1 MPQPAIPRK
10 TLHNELVKLLRNM
23 IMEGELVPGS
33 RIPESRLCEL
43 FGVSRTPLREA
54 LKVLSVEGLVCL
66 LPNKGARVI
75 HVTCKEMEEIVPVL
89 GMLAALAGELACAKI
104 KADEL
109 ASIRSMHTQ
118 LIEHYRAGNQ
128 QSYGEI
134 NHAIHDF
141 IFEAARNKALS
152 DVYNMLQMRLRSIF
166 FVTPKVPPQWADAV
180 EDHELMMTALEER
193 DGARFASIARR
204 HIRHK
209 ADMVRIALDTL
220 ESRTDVKTGPVGMTA
235 S

>member
-1 MPQPAIPRK
+1 MPQPAIPRN
-10 TLHNELVKLLRNM
+10 TLHNELVKLLRDM

-66 LPNKGARVI
+66 LPNKGARVV
-75 HVTCKEMEEIVPVL
+75 HVTRKEMEEIVPVL
-89 GMLAALAGELACAKI
+89 GMLAALAGELACEKI
-104 KADEL
+104 NADEL

-118 LIEHYRAGNQ
+118 LIEYYRSGNE
-128 QSYGEI
+128 QSYSET
-134 NHAIHDF
+134 NRAIHDS
-141 IFEAARNKALS
+141 IFEVAGNKALS

-166 FVTPKVPPQWADAV
+166 FVTPKVPPKWGDAV
-180 EDHELMMTALEER
+180 ADHEAMITALEER
-193 DGARFASIARR
+193 DGLRFAKVARR

-220 ESRTDVKTGPVGMTA
+220 DSRADDKTGRMGMTA

>member
-66 LPNKGARVI
+66 LPNKGARVV
-75 HVTCKEMEEIVPVL
+75 HVTHKEMEEIVPVL
-89 GMLAALAGELACAKI
+89 GTLAALAGELACVKI

-118 LIEHYRAGNQ
+118 LIEHYRSGNQ

-134 NHAIHDF
+134 NRAIHDS

-152 DVYNMLQMRLRSIF
+152 DVYNMLQTRLRSIF
-166 FVTPKVPPQWADAV
+166 FVTPKVPTQWADAV
-180 EDHELMMTALEER
+180 ADHEAMMTALEER
-193 DGARFASIARR
+193 DGAQFARIARC

-220 ESRTDVKTGPVGMTA
+220 ESRTDVRTGGMDMTA
-235 S
+235 T